1 MAAQPVP
8 PGLGPPGGAVSFHP
22 EILKARQRD
31 VLQNLGPA
39 ASRHGFYLGGGTAI
53 ALHLGHR
60 RSVDFDWFRQP
71 LIEEPLELARE
82 LQEEGIP
89 FVAGWTRQ
97 STLYGTVRGVRV
109 SFFRFRYRLL
119 APLVLWPDAGC
130 QLAAL
135 EDLACMKLSAISQR
149 GSRKDFVDLF
159 ALGRH
164 GFSLQQMLGWYR
176 EKFEVDDVAHLL
188 YALVYF
194 DDADVEP
201 RPSMIWKVSWREV
214 KATLR
219 EWVRSIEGD

>member
-1 MAAQPVP
+1 MAAQPVS

-22 EILKARQRD
+22 EILKTRQRD

-39 ASRHGFYLGGGTAI
+39 ASHYRFYLGGGTAI

-60 RSVDFDWFRQP
+60 HSIDFDWFRQP

-89 FVAGWTRQ
+89 FVTGWTRR

-109 SFFRFRYRLL
+109 SFFQFRYRLL
-119 APLVLWPDAGC
+119 GPLITWPEAGC
-130 QLAAL
+130 QLASL

-159 ALGRH
+159 VLGRH
-164 GFSLQQMLGWYR
+164 GFSLQQMFSWYR

-194 DDADVEP
+194 DDADAEP

-219 EWVRSIEGD
+219 EWVRSIEG

>member
-1 MAAQPVP
+1 
-8 PGLGPPGGAVSFHP
+8 VSFHP
-22 EILKARQRD
+22 EILTPRQTE
-31 VLQNLGPA
+31 VLRSLGPS
-39 ASRHGFYLGGGTAI
+39 ASRHGFHLGGGTAI

-71 LIEEPLELARE
+71 LLEDPLELARD
-82 LQEEGIP
+82 LQEDGIP
-89 FVAGWTRQ
+89 FVTGWTRR

-109 SFFRFRYRLL
+109 SFFQFRYRFLR
-119 APLVLWPDAGC
+119 PLILWPEVGC
-130 QLAAL
+130 PLAAL

-176 EKFEVDDVAHLL
+176 EKFEVDDIAHLL

-194 DDADVEP
+194 DDADKEP
-201 RPSMIWKVSWREV
+201 RPSMLWKVSWREV
-214 KATLR
+214 KETLR
-219 EWVRSIEGD
+219 DWVKATEV

>member
-1 MAAQPVP
+1 
-8 PGLGPPGGAVSFHP
+8 VSFHP
-22 EILKARQRD
+22 EILKPRQSE
-31 VLQNLGPA
+31 VLRSLGPA
-39 ASRHGFYLGGGTAI
+39 ATRHGFYLGGGTAI

-71 LIEEPLELARE
+71 LIEDPLELARD
-82 LQEEGIP
+82 LQEDGIP
-89 FVAGWTRQ
+89 FVTGWTRRT
-97 STLYGTVRGVRV
+97 TLYGTVQRVRV
-109 SFFRFRYRLL
+109 SFFQFRYRLL
-119 APLVLWPDAGC
+119 SPLVLWPEAGC
-130 QLAAL
+130 HLASL

-194 DDADVEP
+194 DDADAEP

-214 KATLR
+214 KETLR
-219 EWVRSIEGD
+219 GWARAGKE

>member
-1 MAAQPVP
+1 M
-8 PGLGPPGGAVSFHP
+8 SFHP
-22 EILKARQRD
+22 EILRLRQQQ
-31 VLQNLGPA
+31 VLDSLGPA

-71 LIEEPLELARE
+71 LLEDPLELARE
-82 LQEEGIP
+82 LLDDGIP
-89 FVAGWTRQ
+89 FVTGWTRR

-109 SFFRFRYRLL
+109 SFFQYRYRFLG
-119 APLVLWPDAGC
+119 PLVLWPEPAC
-130 QLAAL
+130 LLASL

-164 GFSLQQMLGWYR
+164 GFSLQQMLAWYR
-176 EKFEVDDVAHLL
+176 EKFEVDDIAHLL

-194 DDADVEP
+194 DDADAEP
-201 RPSMIWKVSWREV
+201 KPSMIWKVGWREV
-214 KATLR
+214 KETLR
-219 EWVRSIEGD
+219 TWVRSIEAP

>member
-1 MAAQPVP
+1 LAAQPVST
-8 PGLGPPGGAVSFHP
+8 GLGPPGGAVSVHP
-22 EILKARQRD
+22 EILKPRQRE
-31 VLQNLGPA
+31 VLRSLGPA
-39 ASRHGFYLGGGTAI
+39 ASNHGFYLGGGTAI

-71 LIEEPLELARE
+71 FIEDPLGLARE
-82 LQEEGIP
+82 LQEKGIP
-89 FVAGWTRQ
+89 FVTGWTRE

-109 SFFRFRYRLL
+109 SFFRYRYRSLY
-119 APLVLWPDAGC
+119 PLVLWPEPGC

-176 EKFEVDDVAHLL
+176 EKFEVDDIAHLL

-194 DDADVEP
+194 DDADAEP

-214 KATLR
+214 KEALR
-219 EWVRSIEGD
+219 GWVRSVEA

>member
-1 MAAQPVP
+1 M
-8 PGLGPPGGAVSFHP
+8 SFHP
-22 EILKARQRD
+22 EILKPRQRE
-31 VLQNLGPA
+31 VLRSLGPA

-71 LIEEPLELARE
+71 LIEDPLELARD

-89 FVAGWTRQ
+89 FVTGWTRR

-109 SFFRFRYRLL
+109 SFFQYRYRFLQ
-119 APLVLWPDAGC
+119 PLVPWPEPGC

-159 ALGRH
+159 ALGRQ

-194 DDADVEP
+194 DDADAEP
-201 RPSMIWKVSWREV
+201 RPAMLWNVTWREV
-214 KATLR
+214 KETLR
-219 EWVRSIEGD
+219 RWVKSAEAWG

>member
-1 MAAQPVP
+1 
-8 PGLGPPGGAVSFHP
+8 VSFHP

-39 ASRHGFYLGGGTAI
+39 ANRHGFYLGGGTAI

-82 LQEEGIP
+82 LQEERIP
-89 FVAGWTRQ
+89 FVTGWTRQ

-109 SFFRFRYRLL
+109 SFFRFRYSLL
-119 APLVLWPDAGC
+119 GPLVPWPKAGC
-130 QLAAL
+130 QLASL

-194 DDADVEP
+194 DDADKEP
-201 RPSMIWKVSWREV
+201 SPSMIWKVDWREV

-219 EWVRSIEGD
+219 EWVRSAEGF